1 MFRTILTTL
10 LFALAT
16 PALAFEIEAMSPEE
30 RDIFRSEI
38 RDYLLE
44 NPEVLME
51 AIAVLEDRR
60 AQQAAVAEVQ
70 MLEDNAGAIYDDGF
84 SYVGGNP
91 DGDVTIVEFLD
102 YRCGYCKRAHPEVKE
117 LIQSDG
123 GIRIIIKEFP
133 ILGPESEMASR
144 YAIATKLLAGSEA
157 YGVIS
162 DKLMTWSGPVNAGAL
177 GRIAGGTGID
187 HEAIL
192 AHMNSDEVTGIIDAN
207 RALGQALQ
215 IQGTPSF
222 IMGDAFVRGYADLRQ
237 MRSMVDAVRA
247 DQS

>member
-70 MLEDNAGAIYDDGF
+70 MLED
-84 SYVGGNP
+84 
-91 DGDVTIVEFLD
+91 TICMVFLKWYFAD
-102 YRCGYCKRAHPEVKE
+102 FAQKHPTDKVVSIVAKTSRKMS
-117 LIQSDG
+117 QSA
-123 GIRIIIKEFP
+123 RHRVLKEFDLP
-133 ILGPESEMASR
+133 DDLAS
-144 YAIATKLLAGSEA
+144 AMKAA
-157 YGVIS
+157 
-162 DKLMTWSGPVNAGAL
+162 
-177 GRIAGGTGID
+177 
-187 HEAIL
+187 
-192 AHMNSDEVTGIIDAN
+192 
-207 RALGQALQ
+207 
-215 IQGTPSF
+215 
-222 IMGDAFVRGYADLRQ
+222 
-237 MRSMVDAVRA
+237 
-247 DQS
+247 